1 MAEVTLIRHILR
13 LLTAEEVEELTT
25 VTEVEDMHSLTDLA
39 KEYLCSFYIDPIV
52 HKMELAATPS
62 GPSPA
67 ETTFSQETAPKT
79 IADFIFQ
86 EKEKFKKFNQQS
98 KKQESMEIYRHTL
111 QHGISIKN
119 ANAEQD
125 GSIASGTG
133 KGALVNRK
141 VG

>member
-1 MAEVTLIRHILR
+1 MAEITLIRHILC

-52 HKMELAATPS
+52 QKMELAAAPS
-62 GPSPA
+62 GPASA
-67 ETTFSQETAPKT
+67 ETTISPETAPKT

-98 KKQESMEIYRHTL
+98 KRQESMEIYRHTL

-119 ANAEQD
+119 PEQE
-125 GSIASGTG
+125 GSTAAGTG